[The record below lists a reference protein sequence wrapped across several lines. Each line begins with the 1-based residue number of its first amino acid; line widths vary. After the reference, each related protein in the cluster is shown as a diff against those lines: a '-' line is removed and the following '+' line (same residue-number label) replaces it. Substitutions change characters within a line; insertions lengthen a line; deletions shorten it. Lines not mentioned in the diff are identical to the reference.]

1 VIFVVSDIHL
11 GKKPETDRQS
21 LHELQEC
28 ISALN
33 PTDVVFL
40 GDTFDAFVEHPR
52 YLPKQVVEWSEMVF
66 LMQRN
71 GINVHFVAGNHDRWH
86 RGHIARLIGSEV
98 RREAFTLSW
107 SDRTIHLEHGDGIE
121 LLDTFTRFARFI
133 SDHPL
138 SLRLYT
144 LALPFGLGQ
153 RLASWVSRKYA
164 SFETNLETVTTLQR
178 HAASI
183 IHSGNADIVL
193 MGHCHHPTLMTVE
206 RRAVNNSTSQD
217 PISVQLT
224 IDPPTADARAV
235 SGLDLESGLATA
247 SPTREDGLYVNSGDW
262 FEGRTFCLLEEESR
276 AKVSLCRW
284 TGSSI
289 ETIDHRIFDPR

>member
-1 VIFVVSDIHL
+1 MIFVVSDIHL

-121 LLDTFTRFARFI
+121 LLDTFTPFCTIHLRSPAFPSIIYACSPFRPRTTTSLLGIQKIRFVR
-133 SDHPL
+133 DK
-138 SLRLYT
+138 LRDCHNPAETRCFHYPFWQCGHRLDG
-144 LALPFGLGQ
+144 ALPP
-153 RLASWVSRKYA
+153 SD
-164 SFETNLETVTTLQR
+164 
-178 HAASI
+178 
-183 IHSGNADIVL
+183 ADD
-193 MGHCHHPTLMTVE
+193 
-206 RRAVNNSTSQD
+206 S
-217 PISVQLT
+217 
-224 IDPPTADARAV
+224 
-235 SGLDLESGLATA
+235 
-247 SPTREDGLYVNSGDW
+247 
-262 FEGRTFCLLEEESR
+262 
-276 AKVSLCRW
+276 
-284 TGSSI
+284 
-289 ETIDHRIFDPR
+289 